1 MLSVRPYQRR
11 ALDAIE
17 EAEKEGL
24 RRPLLVYP
32 TGTGKTVIFSH
43 ALKERAEKGRGLVLV
58 HREELAAQTVDKIR
72 MVAPELSTGIVKADR
87 NDLDADVVVA
97 SVQTISRDKRL
108 AELALSAKISPFGT
122 LIVDEAHHAPAPTWT
137 KVLRGMGAWSE
148 YGPLTVGFTATP
160 ERDNGKTLGVW
171 ERVVSYMSIRE
182 AIYGDRGKGEEGGY
196 LVPILPAVI
205 VETKTDMGKVRKGS
219 DGDLSGGDLGKA
231 MEDAGAIEQIADAY
245 KEHATDRKGVAFTPT
260 IATAHHLAAELSKR
274 GIPAEA
280 VDGGTETELRRA
292 ILRRLKTGETQVV
305 VNCAVLT
312 EGFDEPSVSCVVVA
326 RPTRFHGLY
335 VQMVGRGTRLY
346 PGKKDLMVLDIVG
359 ASSRHELVGLVD
371 LGLDMDDPRKKREG
385 DPSERMQCPTCESPD
400 CGFPDWHRC
409 KLCNRYL
416 PVAVTSAHGTRHEN
430 CRAQGGGKVDVF
442 GASRLAWLPLPA
454 GAYCLTAGE
463 EVVVMAPVGQD
474 TWKLATYKGNK
485 LTIIQDEIPADWA
498 MGIGE
503 DRAKA
508 FQRLAERSARWRK
521 ARPSE
526 ALKSRLLR
534 QGFPES
540 KLDLIKTMGEASDLS
555 TRITGR
561 HALRRMGVLPR

>member
-11 ALDAIE
+11 ALDSIE
-17 EAEKEGL
+17 QAEKEGL

-43 ALKERAEKGRGLVLV
+43 ALKERAERGRGLVLV
-58 HREELAAQTVDKIR
+58 HREELAAQTVEKIG
-72 MVAPELSTGIVKADR
+72 MVAPELTTGIVKADR
-87 NDLDADVVVA
+87 DELDADVVVA
-97 SVQTISRDKRL
+97 SVQTAHRDKRL
-108 AELALSAKISPFGT
+108 AALIESGRRSPFGT
-122 LIVDEAHHAPAPTWT
+122 VIVDEAHHAPAPTWT
-137 KVLRGMGAWSE
+137 KVLQGLGSWSE
-148 YGPLTVGFTATP
+148 FGPLTVGFTATP

-182 AIYGDRGKGEEGGY
+182 AIYGDRKNGEEGGY

-205 VETKTDMGKVRKGS
+205 VETKMDMGKVRKGS

-231 MEDAGAIEQIADAY
+231 LEDAGAIEQIAEAY
-245 KEHATDRKGVAFTPT
+245 AEHARDRKGVAFTPT
-260 IATAHHLAAELSKR
+260 IATAHHLAAELCKR

-280 VDGGTETELRRA
+280 VDGNTETDLRRA

-326 RPTRFHGLY
+326 RPTKFHGLY

-359 ASSRHELVGLVD
+359 ASNRHELIGLVD
-371 LGLDMDDPRKKREG
+371 LGLDMDEGRETKEPGERK
-385 DPSERMQCPTCESPD
+385 PCPTCGDPD
-400 CGFPDWHRC
+400 CETHRC
-409 KLCNRYL
+409 ALCNRFL
-416 PVAVTSAHGTRHEN
+416 PAGSAPGTRHEN
-430 CRAQGGGKVDVF
+430 CKASGGGRVDVF
-442 GASRLAWLPLPA
+442 GTSRLAWLPLPG
-454 GAYCLTAGE
+454 GAYCLTAGK
-463 EVVVMAPVGQD
+463 EVVVMAPVSTD
-474 TWKLATYKGNK
+474 AWKLVTYEGNR
-485 LTIIQDEIPADWA
+485 LTVIQDEIPADWA

-521 ARPSE
+521 NRPSE
-526 ALKSRLLR
+526 AQKARLIR
-534 QGFPES
+534 QGFPSE
-540 KLDLIKTMGEASDLS
+540 KLGLIATAGEASDLS
-555 TRITGR
+555 TRIAGR
-561 HALRRMGVLPR
+561 HALRRMGLVSR